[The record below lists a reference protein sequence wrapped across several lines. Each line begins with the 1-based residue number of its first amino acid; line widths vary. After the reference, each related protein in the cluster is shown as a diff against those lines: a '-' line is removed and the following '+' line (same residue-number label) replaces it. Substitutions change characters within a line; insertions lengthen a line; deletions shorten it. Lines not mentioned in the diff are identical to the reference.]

1 MLLRGPDGERRP
13 WLESCVGRLR
23 LRQRLALVG
32 LLFVV
37 TGGVGLLAE
46 QSFEK
51 LLGLL
56 LGTSTP
62 AGAVVLG
69 VYFAG
74 LSIGALGYAR
84 WMRPRVPEPLR
95 AYALL
100 ELGVAAWSLLLGLSF
115 DRLVPAGAVLLRPGV
130 DRFWLLQTLRG
141 AVAALWIL
149 PPTVMMG
156 ATFPAIADHLE
167 RLRLPGRA
175 RLLNRFY
182 ALNLLGAFGGAV
194 VGPYLAFPSLG
205 VAGTLQLGALLD
217 GFVAATALMLARGL
231 LARRREAPSAASR
244 GVQSASGSAVLIA
257 VAGLSGLL
265 FFALEVLWTHL
276 IGAVLGNSVFAFAA
290 MLANVLLGLL
300 LGSILSTVLL
310 PTRSLSPAAP
320 ALLFLFGAC
329 VLSLSMAAWCRVPHS
344 LAVWGGSLTTFGQGE
359 LLRFLH
365 AAFLLVPA
373 SVVLGMAYPALFRL
387 STFPASEW
395 PVIAGRMAAANAAGC
410 VAGALLAAF
419 VLLPVLGSEA
429 SLLALAGA
437 YTLSGLALGLVYLRG
452 RARVGCV
459 ALAAAVLALSGT
471 RQPWDLLKLT
481 SGEHV
486 YFGPGHVGPKSRLLS
501 FHEDA
506 GGGIT
511 SVVEGPPARP
521 DGRPT
526 RTLLTNGKFQG
537 NDSGEVSAQ
546 IGFALTPILYVSHLD
561 DALVIGLGTGTSAH
575 VVKAAGFQNVDVAEI
590 APGIVEAATHFFG
603 GINGDV
609 LSDPSTRLHLE
620 DGRNVLL
627 LRERRYD
634 LISMELTSVW
644 FAGSTNLFSREFYE
658 LAASRLKAGGVL
670 QQWIQIHHIGIGEL
684 RSALATIRA
693 VFPEVSFW
701 VVGGQGI
708 FVASSEPQ
716 RIRSVGLGAIE
727 TLGPRLGWPPDALAE
742 RYRLLLASRLLS
754 SADVT
759 RAVATPHEQLNT
771 DANRL
776 FEYTTPR
783 YNLDRR
789 PLERMNLQ
797 ALALLSSPPHFEV
810 EPDVPARFAGLHATV
825 DRALQK
831 RVLEGR

>member
-1 MLLRGPDGERRP
+1 MGRP
-13 WLESCVGRLR
+13 RLR
-23 LRQRLALVG
+23 HGLALVG
-32 LLFVV
+32 FLFVV

-69 VYFAG
+69 VTFAG
-74 LSIGALGYAR
+74 LSIGAVGYAR

-100 ELGVAAWSLLLGLSF
+100 ELGIAAWSLLLGLSF

-130 DRFWLLQTLRG
+130 DRFWLLQTLRA

-149 PPTVMMG
+149 PPTVLMG

-175 RLLNRFY
+175 RVLNVFY
-182 ALNLLGAFGGAV
+182 ALNLFGAFGGAV
-194 VGPYLAFPSLG
+194 VGPYLAFPFLG
-205 VAGTLQLGALLD
+205 IAGTLRLDALLD
-217 GFVAATALMLARGL
+217 GLVAGAALALSRGL
-231 LARRREAPSAASR
+231 LARRRTAPSASGR
-244 GVQSASGSAVLIA
+244 GERRVAGSSVLVA

-300 LGSILSTVLL
+300 LGSVLSAVLL
-310 PTRSLSPAAP
+310 PARSLSPAAP
-320 ALLFLFGAC
+320 ALLFLIGAL
-329 VLSLSMAAWCRVPHS
+329 VLSLSMAIWCGVPHS
-344 LAVWGGSLTTFGQGE
+344 LAVWGGNLKTFAQGE

-365 AAFLLVPA
+365 AALLLVPA

-387 STFPASEW
+387 STFPAAEW

-452 RARVGCV
+452 QARVGSV
-459 ALAAAVLALSGT
+459 ALAAVVLVLTGT
-471 RQPWDLLKLT
+471 RQPWDPLRLT

-486 YFGPGHVGPKSRLLS
+486 YFGPSHVGPTSRLL
-501 FHEDA
+501 FLHEDA
-506 GGGIT
+506 AGGIT
-511 SVVEGPPARP
+511 TVVEEPPRRP

-537 NDSGEVSAQ
+537 NDSGEVPAQ
-546 IGFALTPILYVSHLD
+546 VGFALTPILHVSHLD

-575 VVKAAGFQNVDVAEI
+575 VVEAAGFRHVDVAEI
-590 APGIVEAATHFFG
+590 APGIVEAAARCFG
-603 GINGDV
+603 HINGDV
-609 LSDPSTRLHLE
+609 LSRPSTRLLLE

-634 LISMELTSVW
+634 LISMELSSVW

-658 LAASRLKAGGVL
+658 LAVSRLKEGGVF
-670 QQWIQIHHIGIGEL
+670 QQWIQLHHIGIGEL

-708 FVASSEPQ
+708 FVASPGPQ
-716 RIRSVGLGAIE
+716 RIRGVGLGAVE
-727 TLGPRLGWPPDALAE
+727 TLGPRLGWPSDELAE

-754 SADVT
+754 PADVT
-759 RAVATPHEQLNT
+759 RAVATFHEPLNT

-783 YNLDRR
+783 HNLDRR

-797 ALALLSSPPHFEV
+797 ALALLSSPPRFDV
-810 EPDVPARFAGLHATV
+810 EPDVPARFAGLHTAV
-825 DRALQK
+825 DRALQE
-831 RVLEGR
+831 RVLAGR

>member
-1 MLLRGPDGERRP
+1 M
-13 WLESCVGRLR
+13 GRLR
-23 LRQRLALVG
+23 LRHGFALVG

-62 AGAVVLG
+62 AGAVVLS

-100 ELGVAAWSLLLGLSF
+100 ELGVALWSLLLGLSF
-115 DRLVPAGAVLLRPGV
+115 DRLVPAGAVLLRTGV
-130 DRFWLLQTLRG
+130 DRFWVLQTLRA

-149 PPTVMMG
+149 PPTVLMG

-205 VAGTLQLGALLD
+205 VAGTLRMGALLD
-217 GFVAATALMLARGL
+217 GLVAAAALALSRGL
-231 LARRREAPSAASR
+231 LGRRRTAPSAAGRR
-244 GVQSASGSAVLIA
+244 GPRALGSAVLIA

-310 PTRSLSPAAP
+310 PARSLSPAAP
-320 ALLFLFGAC
+320 ALLFLLGAL
-329 VLSLSMAAWCRVPHS
+329 VLSLSMAVWCGVPHS
-344 LAVWGGSLTTFGQGE
+344 LAVRGESLETFGLGE
-359 LLRFLH
+359 LLRFCH

-410 VAGALLAAF
+410 VVGALLAAF
-419 VLLPVLGSEA
+419 ALLPVLGSEA
-429 SLLALAGA
+429 SLLALAGT

-459 ALAAAVLALSGT
+459 ALAAAVLALSGAH
-471 RQPWDLLKLT
+471 QPWDRLRLT

-486 YFGPGHVGPKSRLLS
+486 YFRPAHVGPTSRLLF

-506 GGGIT
+506 AGGIT
-511 SVVEGPPARP
+511 SVVEEPPRQQ

-537 NDSGEVSAQ
+537 NDSGEVPAQ
-546 IGFALTPILYVSHLD
+546 IGFALAPILHVPRLD

-575 VVKAAGFQNVDVAEI
+575 VVEAAGFQHVDVAEI
-590 APGIVEAATHFFG
+590 APGIVEAATRCFG
-603 GINGDV
+603 HINGDV
-609 LSDPSTRLHLE
+609 LSARRPVCSWRTGATSSSSASAGTTSSAWSSRASGSRGRRTCSAASSTRSP
-620 DGRNVLL
+620 R
-627 LRERRYD
+627 
-634 LISMELTSVW
+634 
-644 FAGSTNLFSREFYE
+644 
-658 LAASRLKAGGVL
+658 AASRRTGSSSSGSRSTTSGSTSSVPR
-670 QQWIQIHHIGIGEL
+670 WP
-684 RSALATIRA
+684 RSARC
-693 VFPEVSFW
+693 S
-701 VVGGQGI
+701 
-708 FVASSEPQ
+708 
-716 RIRSVGLGAIE
+716 
-727 TLGPRLGWPPDALAE
+727 PR
-742 RYRLLLASRLLS
+742 
-754 SADVT
+754 
-759 RAVATPHEQLNT
+759 
-771 DANRL
+771 
-776 FEYTTPR
+776 
-783 YNLDRR
+783 
-789 PLERMNLQ
+789 
-797 ALALLSSPPHFEV
+797 
-810 EPDVPARFAGLHATV
+810 
-825 DRALQK
+825 
-831 RVLEGR
+831 

>member
-1 MLLRGPDGERRP
+1 M
-13 WLESCVGRLR
+13 
-23 LRQRLALVG
+23 
-32 LLFVV
+32 

-74 LSIGALGYAR
+74 LSIGAVGYAR
-84 WMRPRVPEPLR
+84 WMRPRVPEPLL
-95 AYALL
+95 AYAVL
-100 ELGVAAWSLLLGLSF
+100 ESGVAAWSLILGLSF
-115 DRLVPAGAVLLRPGV
+115 DRLIPAGAVLLRPGV
-130 DRFWLLQTLRG
+130 DRFWLLQTLRA

-149 PPTVMMG
+149 PPTVLMG

-175 RLLNRFY
+175 HLLNRFY
-182 ALNLLGAFGGAV
+182 ALNLLGAFAGAL

-205 VAGTLQLGALLD
+205 VAGTLRLGALLD
-217 GFVAATALMLARGL
+217 GLVAIAALTLSRGL
-231 LARRREAPSAASR
+231 FARRRAVPSAEVR
-244 GVQSASGSAVLIA
+244 GVRRAPGSVVLIA

-310 PTRSLSPAAP
+310 PARSLSPAAP
-320 ALLFLFGAC
+320 ALLFLLGSC
-329 VLSLSMAAWCRVPHS
+329 VLSLSMAVWCGVPHS
-344 LAVWGGSLTTFGQGE
+344 LAVWGGSLETFGRGE

-387 STFPASEW
+387 STFPASDW
-395 PVIAGRMAAANAAGC
+395 PLIAGRMAAANAAGC

-419 VLLPVLGSEA
+419 VFLPHLGSEA
-429 SLLALAGA
+429 SLLLLAGA
-437 YTLSGLALGLVYLRG
+437 YALSGLALGLVYLRG

-459 ALAAAVLALSGT
+459 ALAAAVLALTGT
-471 RQPWDLLKLT
+471 RQPWDPLRLT

-486 YFGPGHVGPKSRLLS
+486 YFGPGHVGPASKLL
-501 FHEDA
+501 FLHEDA
-506 GGGIT
+506 AGGIT
-511 SVVEGPPARP
+511 SVVEEPSGRP
-521 DGRPT
+521 GGRPT

-537 NDSGEVSAQ
+537 SDSGEVPAQ
-546 IGFALTPILYVSHLD
+546 IGFALTPILHVSHLD

-575 VVKAAGFQNVDVAEI
+575 VVEAAGFHRVDIAEI
-590 APGIVEAATHFFG
+590 APGIVEAAARFFG
-603 GINGDV
+603 RVNGDV
-609 LSDPSTRLHLE
+609 LKRPSTRLHLE

-634 LISMELTSVW
+634 LISMELSSVW

-658 LAASRLKAGGVL
+658 LARSRLRDAGIF
-670 QQWIQIHHIGIGEL
+670 QQWIQIHHIGTSEL
-684 RSALATIRA
+684 LSALATIRA

-708 FVASSEPQ
+708 FVASSGPQ
-716 RIRSVGLGAIE
+716 RIRGVGLGAVE
-727 TLGPRLGWPPDALAE
+727 TLGPRLGWPPDELAE

-754 SADVT
+754 PADVT
-759 RAVATPHEQLNT
+759 RAVAALHEPLNT

-797 ALALLSSPPHFEV
+797 ALALLSSPPRFDV
-810 EPDVPARFAGLHATV
+810 EPDVPARFADVHATV